1 MPQQDKEKCDMLNI
15 QRQALARNI
24 ARQTEQNHRLETA
37 VPGLVLVRYEA
48 PTQPASC
55 MYEPTICLVAQ
66 GAKRVM
72 LGDEEYLYDAN
83 HYLISSV
90 GLPVV
95 ANVVEAS
102 PEVPLLGMVLKLDM
116 RMLAQMMVDSNLPVS
131 RAAKSGRGMRVS
143 EVCMPLLNAFHR
155 SHHAQGWQVLG
166 VAIDKA
172 AAVQQFLRKLP
183 LDYPVALAGPGG
195 VGLTRAL
202 GNLPGGLPFTLVT
215 AANGRILH
223 RKIGQIQAPDL
234 EHWAASMV

>member
-1 MPQQDKEKCDMLNI
+1 MMAPRTRRYWLYAGAAVGIAAVGGAAAWWGGARGGAAGVLPEDTLWAQQWT
-15 QRQALARNI
+15 ALDGSTLPMESLRG
-24 ARQTEQNHRLETA
+24 R
-37 VPGLVLVRYEA
+37 
-48 PTQPASC
+48 PT
-55 MYEPTICLVAQ
+55 
-66 GAKRVM
+66 
-72 LGDEEYLYDAN
+72 
-83 HYLISSV
+83 
-90 GLPVV
+90 VV
-95 ANVVEAS
+95 NFWATWCPPCVHE
-102 PEVPLLGMVLKLDM
+102 L
-116 RMLAQMMVDSNLPVS
+116 
-131 RAAKSGRGMRVS
+131 
-143 EVCMPLLNAFHR
+143 PLLNAFHR